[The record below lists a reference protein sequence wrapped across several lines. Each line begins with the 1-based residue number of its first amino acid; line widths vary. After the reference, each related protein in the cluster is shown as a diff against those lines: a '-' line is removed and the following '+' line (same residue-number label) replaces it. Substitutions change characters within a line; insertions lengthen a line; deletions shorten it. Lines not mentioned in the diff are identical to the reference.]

1 MEKARSPRVALFPS
15 LRVGA
20 RELRRLVE
28 AGADPR
34 AVREQKRVLRRE
46 HRRRLRQALRGL
58 RELKPF
64 CAPELRPLWID
75 TIDSA
80 ILLLHLNARDF
91 RGALEG
97 VGPTLARTPRA
108 R

>member
-1 MEKARSPRVALFPS
+1 MGQRLEPAVVLFPS
-15 LRVGA
+15 LRVRV
-20 RELRRLVE
+20 RELCRLV
-28 AGADPR
+28 ASGADPR
-34 AVREQKRVLRRE
+34 AIRAQTQALRRE

-58 RELKPF
+58 RDLKPL

-91 RGALEG
+91 HGTIDG
-97 VGPTLARTPRA
+97 VRPRPARAPRA
-108 R
+108 

>member
-1 MEKARSPRVALFPS
+1 MQPGVVLFPS
-15 LRVGA
+15 LRVRL
-20 RELRRLVE
+20 RELCRLVE
-28 AGADPR
+28 SGADPR
-34 AVREQKRVLRRE
+34 AIREQTRALRRE

-58 RELKPF
+58 HDLKPL

-91 RGALEG
+91 HGAIDG
-97 VGPTLARTPRA
+97 VRPRLARVPRA
-108 R
+108 